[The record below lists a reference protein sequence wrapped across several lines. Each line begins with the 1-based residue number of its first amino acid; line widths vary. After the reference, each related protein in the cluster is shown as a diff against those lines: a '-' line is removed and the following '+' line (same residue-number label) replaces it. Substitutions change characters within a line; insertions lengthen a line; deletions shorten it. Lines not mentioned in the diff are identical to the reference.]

1 MASMEMQKFLSS
13 FAAGQDKGKHLPIE
27 DQRRNFDA
35 FMTHLQVPEG
45 ILIDDY
51 TLAGRPARKYFTSG
65 VREDASLLYFHGG
78 GHLTGSLDSHHSF
91 AAHLAV
97 ACGTAVNALDYRLAP
112 EHPYPAAV
120 DDAVAAYSEML
131 EYTASE
137 NIMLAGDSA
146 GGNLT
151 LACFLRIKREGLPI
165 PGCGALLSPV
175 TDWTGETI
183 ESAEMR
189 EYSLVNAGLYA
200 GDWPL
205 DTPEISPLYGDL
217 TGLPPMLVQYAKDE
231 FLREDSTR
239 LGIRAREAGVHIEL
253 REYDEAFHVFQ
264 IFTNLPESHEALA
277 EIGAFY
283 RKHI

>member
-51 TLAGRPARKYFTSG
+51 TLAGRPARKYFTPG
-65 VREDASLLYFHGG
+65 VREDATLLYFHGG
-78 GHLTGSLDSHHSF
+78 GHLSGSLNSHHSF
-91 AAHLAV
+91 TAHLAI

-131 EYTASE
+131 QYTPGE
-137 NIMLAGDSA
+137 HIVLAGDSA
-146 GGNLT
+146 GGNLA
-151 LACFLRIKREGLPI
+151 LACFLRIKREGLPM
-165 PGCGALLSPV
+165 PGCGILLSPV
-175 TDWTGETI
+175 TDWTGQNI
-183 ESAEMR
+183 SSAEMR
-189 EYSLVNAGLYA
+189 AHSKKNAGLYV

-217 TGLPPMLVQYAKDE
+217 SGLPPLLVQYAKDE
-231 FLREDSTR
+231 GLEKDSTIFE
-239 LGIRAREAGVHIEL
+239 IRAREAGVHIEL
-253 REYDEAFHVFQ
+253 REFDEAFHVFQ

>member
-1 MASMEMQKFLSS
+1 MASLEMQKFLDGI
-13 FAAGQDKGKHLPIE
+13 ATGLDKGKHLPIE
-27 DQRRNFDA
+27 DQRRNLDS
-35 FMTHLQVPEG
+35 FMAELPLPES

-51 TLAGRPARKYFTSG
+51 ILAGRPARKYFTPG

-78 GHLTGSLDSHHSF
+78 GHVTGSLDSHHSL
-91 AAHLAV
+91 AAHLAI

-120 DDAVAAYSEML
+120 DDAVSAYSTML
-131 EYTASE
+131 DYTLGE

-146 GGNLT
+146 GGNLV

-165 PGCGALLSPV
+165 PGCGALLSPA
-175 TDWTGETI
+175 TDWTGNTI
-183 ESAEMR
+183 SPAEMR
-189 EYSLVNAGLYA
+189 AELMVNAGLYA

-217 TGLPPMLVQYAKDE
+217 SGLPPLLVQYAKDE
-231 FLREDSTR
+231 FLQEDSTQ
-239 LGIRAREAGVHIEL
+239 LDIRAREAGVHVEL
-253 REYDEAFHVFQ
+253 REFDEAFHAFQ
-264 IFTNLPESHEALA
+264 VMTSLPESHQALA

-283 RKHI
+283 NKHI

>member
-1 MASMEMQKFLSS
+1 MASLEMQRFLDRN
-13 FAAGQDKGKHLPIE
+13 AAGQDKGKHLPIE
-27 DQRRNFDA
+27 DQRLNFDA
-35 FMTHLQVPEG
+35 FMAGLQLPDS

-78 GHLTGSLDSHHSF
+78 GHLTGSLDSHQSF
-91 AAHLAV
+91 TAHLAI

-131 EYTASE
+131 EYTPSE

-146 GGNLT
+146 GGNLA

-175 TDWTGETI
+175 TDWTGQTI
-183 ESAEMR
+183 TSAEMR
-189 EYSLVNAGLYA
+189 EYSAVNAGLYA

-205 DTPEISPLYGDL
+205 DTPEISPLHGDL
-217 TGLPPMLVQYAKDE
+217 NGLPPLLIQYAKGE
-231 FLREDSTR
+231 FLQEDSTQ
-239 LGIRAREAGVHIEL
+239 LDIRARKAGVHVEL
-253 REYDEAFHVFQ
+253 SEFDEAFHVFQ

>member
-1 MASMEMQKFLSS
+1 MASREMQRFLDRN
-13 FAAGQDKGKHLPIE
+13 AAGQDKGKDLSIE

-35 FMTHLQVPEG
+35 FMAGLQLPEN
-45 ILIDDY
+45 ILVDDY

-78 GHLTGSLDSHHSF
+78 GHLSGSLDSHHSF
-91 AAHLAV
+91 AAHLAI

-120 DDAVAAYSEML
+120 DDAVTAYSEML
-131 EYTASE
+131 EYTPSE

-146 GGNLT
+146 GGNLA

-183 ESAEMR
+183 ESVEMR
-189 EYSLVNAGLYA
+189 EYSLVNAALYA
-200 GDWPL
+200 GEWAL
-205 DTPEISPLYGDL
+205 DTPEISPLHGDL
-217 TGLPPMLVQYAKDE
+217 NGLPPLLIQYAKGE
-231 FLREDSTR
+231 FLEEDSIR
-239 LGIRAREAGVHIEL
+239 LDILARTAGVHVEL
-253 REYDEAFHVFQ
+253 REFDEAFHVFQ

>member
-1 MASMEMQKFLSS
+1 MASSEMQRLLDS
-13 FAAGQDKGKHLPIE
+13 FATGQDKGKQLPIE

-35 FMTHLQVPEG
+35 LMTHLQVPEG

-51 TLAGRPARKYFTSG
+51 TLAGRPARKYFTAG

-78 GHLTGSLDSHHSF
+78 GHLSGSLDSHHSF
-91 AAHLAV
+91 AAHLAI
-97 ACGTAVNALDYRLAP
+97 ACGTAVNALGYRLAP

-131 EYTASE
+131 EYTPSE

-146 GGNLT
+146 GGNLA

-175 TDWTGETI
+175 TDWTGQTI
-183 ESAEMR
+183 TSAEMR
-189 EYSLVNAGLYA
+189 EYSMVNAGLYA

-205 DTPEISPLYGDL
+205 DTPEISPLHGDL
-217 TGLPPMLVQYAKDE
+217 NGLPPLLIQYAKGE
-231 FLREDSTR
+231 FLQEDSTQ
-239 LGIRAREAGVHIEL
+239 LDIRARKAGVHVEL
-253 REYDEAFHVFQ
+253 RAFDEAFHVFQ
-264 IFTNLPESHEALA
+264 IFTNLPESREALA

-283 RKHI
+283 GKHI